1 MAKRFLIVV
10 VIASCLIGLLAYSQF
25 RPQPDVVSG
34 FIEADEIRLGSRV
47 GGRVK
52 AVLAEEG
59 QRAERGQVLLELE
72 PYDLIERENE
82 ALQALAARKAE
93 LDLLVAG
100 LRPEEV
106 AQAKARLDQL
116 QARLDLLEAGPREQ
130 EIDAAEGRVRVAES
144 EVLLA
149 KRVFERRAELFQKN
163 AIAREE
169 YDAASEELSSAQAS
183 LDVRKSELS
192 LLEAGTREEEKRE
205 ARAKVEEARQAWQL
219 AVDGYRREEIEQ
231 ATAARDA
238 AQAALDVIREQQ
250 KELTVRS
257 PIDGVIESLDLRQGD
272 LVPAGA
278 PVLSVLDNSHMWVRA
293 YVPENRVGL
302 RPGQH
307 VDVTVDSLGPQRL
320 QGEVTFVARE
330 AEFTPSNVQ
339 TPEER
344 SKQVFRVK
352 IALTEQLDKL
362 RPGMSADVWLDSVR

>member
-1 MAKRFLIVV
+1 MAKRLLVVV

-219 AVDGYRREEIEQ
+219 ANGGYRREEIEQ

-238 AQAALDVIREQQ
+238 AQAALDVIREQK

-330 AEFTPSNVQ
+330 AEFTPNNVQ